1 MPLYKVTEIKTKKH
15 RLVSAVS
22 SSAALSHA
30 SRGMFAVETMGD
42 PAKVAELM
50 ASGVEFE
57 KAGEPGKAD
66 GDEDTGKS
74 AGDEDQAKS

>member
-57 KAGEPGKAD
+57 KAGEPVKAE
-66 GDEDTGKS
+66 DEDTGNS